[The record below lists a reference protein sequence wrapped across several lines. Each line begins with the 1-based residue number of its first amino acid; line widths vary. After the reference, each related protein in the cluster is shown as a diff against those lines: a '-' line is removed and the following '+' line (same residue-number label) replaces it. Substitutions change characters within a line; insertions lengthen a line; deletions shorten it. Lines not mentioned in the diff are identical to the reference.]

1 MTKWIDY
8 VGSKVSYD
16 LARPLE
22 KDKEYIVTINKT
34 DNMPA
39 SVFLDD
45 NILIGETADN
55 TLMFISPSSGYSTIS
70 FASYTEMD
78 IEWVQLKKGNI
89 ASDWT
94 RAPEDTDAKID
105 TIRSIVA
112 GHDGRLSMFEQT
124 AKGLQSTVADKANR
138 SQVTQLA
145 DGYNILVESVA
156 NSQSQI
162 SVLENN
168 INLRVAKGELLSQIN
183 LQAGSALIQSGTNK
197 LNVTPETTFIQDATI
212 KSAMID
218 TVTVDQITG
227 TSAQFITMVAKGLTA
242 DVITSNMIKADT
254 ALFNMLFSTQSA
266 TDRLIARGAW
276 ITNANIVSLDAS
288 KITAGTI
295 DTARLNASAI
305 VTAGLS
311 ANVVKATHIESSVG
325 LIDKIFAND
334 ALITRLTSNTIFA
347 SKIKAIEI
355 DAGKITSGTI
365 ATARLDAGAIV
376 TNGLSAN
383 VVKSTHVETSTAL
396 VDKIFASEAYI
407 KQLTS
412 KTAFISSIQAI
423 DISASRMTSGAL
435 DASKIK
441 VSNLDASSI
450 TANQASLVQAG
461 FKSASG
467 GSLALSGDQLL
478 STASDGSQVYLQNG
492 ITGTRNP
499 IGATIGQIGYA
510 YESSSPWYSMQV
522 SHGSHFQIRMSRGE
536 GQLNKQAFYIIS
548 GGTESYL
555 NTDNIYFNPSA
566 TGRVRVQ
573 GSMTV
578 DKDLRTEGTVLVR
591 SKLEY
596 LNGGFIESQAENS
609 NMLIASTNKMIMYT
623 NGTSALEIDSSHAVF
638 RRKISE
644 NSDIRLKTN
653 IVDMPIDSLDAI
665 RNMEI
670 KKFDYLD
677 GRKNYYGII
686 AQQAQQYLPEL
697 INTDSEGYLM
707 VDKSAMTYVNMHAI
721 QQLDSKLD
729 DEVTQ
734 LKAKITTL
742 EKELALLKGA

>member
-295 DTARLNASAI
+295 SAARLDSKKI
-305 VTAGLS
+305 VTDGLA
-311 ANVVKATHIESSVG
+311 ANVIKSEHILGSTA
-325 LIDKIFAND
+325 LIDKIFAQD
-334 ALITRLTSNTIFA
+334 AYITRLT
-347 SKIKAIEI
+347 
-355 DAGKITSGTI
+355 G
-365 ATARLDAGAIV
+365 
-376 TNGLSAN
+376 
-383 VVKSTHVETSTAL
+383 
-396 VDKIFASEAYI
+396 
-407 KQLTS
+407 

-423 DISASRMTSGAL
+423 NISADKITTGTLDAGKAKVINLDANNITANKTSFVQSAWNGINSEVTIDGSGGIKTQNVDGDFSRIVSGELRSFNADSSSTAILGSGRSQYFDENGSQFILGNTLHGTEWINDGTLQVTHNRKFAIGRYSDYAGNNGNFHPYLALEYAVDKPGDEVNGIVRLYKAVYLQKGIYAGNNDISAL
-435 DASKIK
+435 SKI
-441 VSNLDASSI
+441 S
-450 TANQASLVQAG
+450 
-461 FKSASG
+461 
-467 GSLALSGDQLL
+467 
-478 STASDGSQVYLQNG
+478 
-492 ITGTRNP
+492 
-499 IGATIGQIGYA
+499 
-510 YESSSPWYSMQV
+510 
-522 SHGSHFQIRMSRGE
+522 
-536 GQLNKQAFYIIS
+536 FY
-548 GGTESYL
+548 
-555 NTDNIYFNPSA
+555 
-566 TGRVRVQ
+566 
-573 GSMTV
+573 
-578 DKDLRTEGTVLVR
+578 
-591 SKLEY
+591 
-596 LNGGFIESQAENS
+596 NGGLIESQASTS
-609 NMLIASTNKMIMYT
+609 NLLITASNKMVAYAAGT
-623 NGTSALEIDSSHAVF
+623 NAFEIDNGYMYL
-638 RRKISE
+638 RRNLSMEGNNIT
-644 NSDIRLKTN
+644 NQSDRRLKTN
-653 IVDMPIDSLDAI
+653 IVDTLVDSLFAI
-665 RNMEI
+665 SNWDFKAFERVNN
-670 KKFDYLD
+670 
-677 GRKNYYGII
+677 GNYDDIGLI
-686 AQQAQQYLPEL
+686 AQD
-697 INTDSEGYLM
+697 TSEIVVY
-707 VDKSAMTYVNMHAI
+707 DEENDIYNVNSSKQIMMNSHGI
-721 QQLDSKLD
+721 QQLNIKVD
-729 DEVTQ
+729 DEITQ
-734 LKAKITTL
+734 LKAQIASL
-742 EKELALLKGA
+742 QDELAQIKGA